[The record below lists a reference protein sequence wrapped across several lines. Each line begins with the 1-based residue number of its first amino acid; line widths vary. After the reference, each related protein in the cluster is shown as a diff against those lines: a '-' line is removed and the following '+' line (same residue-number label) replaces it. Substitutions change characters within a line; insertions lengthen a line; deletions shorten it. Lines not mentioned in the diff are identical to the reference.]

1 MNTNRILKECRARG
15 DTCPTRSSKISSHRK
30 ATSKSINNSRWR
42 VITAAGM
49 MALLDY
55 LCWLIELNS
64 KPWKII
70 RPLAKVGIKK
80 VQGRL
85 KSVDCH
91 NPQANLFYKHWMAI
105 IRPLT
110 SNNRIYQKSR
120 SMAIKNNLT
129 IKDLMRKLG
138 TQPSSK
144 RKRLQSQKMLMHL
157 EVVNNTMIR
166 SHVVIVSTI
175 SQCRQEEISRQL
187 A

>member
-1 MNTNRILKECRARG
+1 MNTNRILKECRARA
-15 DTCPTRSSKISSHRK
+15 DTCQTHSSKISSHRK
-30 ATSKSINNSRWR
+30 ATSKSINNSQWR
-42 VITAAGM
+42 VTAAEM
-49 MALLDY
+49 MGLLGS
-55 LCWLIELNS
+55 LFWLIEPNS

-70 RPLAKVGIKK
+70 RPLEKVGIKK

-91 NPQANLFYKHWMAI
+91 SPQANLFYKHWMAI

-129 IKDLMRKLG
+129 IKDLMRRLG

-157 EVVNNTMIR
+157 EVANNTMIR
-166 SHVVIVSTI
+166 SHVVIVSTT
-175 SQCRQEEISRQL
+175 SRCRREEISRRL